1 MFCFPFKQRK
11 KKCQTDV
18 CRDHKIPSLQKSLQT
33 NARFPKT
40 SWWLCV
46 PYKKKKKTHFKQDVV
61 QFSISSASVREKS
74 FSTNSQD
81 AEVSS
86 GVWISPSSDSPI
98 STYNEDDTPDSVQS
112 VFAKKKTKSTKELE
126 SSEDEDLGGSP
137 ANYTERDIHT
147 AIPKHQDKIREVP
160 KRDFRRKTH
169 PSRVSRETEND
180 TKRVSSIES
189 VEVKWPGPSPASVT
203 DVSVT
208 EVNEIQ
214 PQVSPEFNTFIPDS
228 KSYNNLNLYLGIRET
243 VPNEDLDCLGLPNL
257 GLTCYINSILQSLL
271 TLTCFVQELHNQLP
285 VWSSDPQAELFRA
298 ILDTEVSCFSNM
310 KEEKK
315 AVLSFFKKTV
325 AGFNSNF
332 DDDGQKDASEFL
344 ICVLDIMR
352 SLSQEM
358 HLRAANLG
366 LTYKCPVAEH
376 IALQMMST
384 RTCMGCGDQTHTV
397 EDFVSLSLD
406 LVPRGSVNQCLQEYL
421 REDHIEHICHCGAK
435 DSSVQSSFLTLP
447 NVLILHLKRFKFT
460 RSNAVKK
467 IRKPIIL
474 SRELMTA
481 TYYFLVS
488 IVSHIGSKADSG
500 HYICDGIH
508 RRQNMDIIDDSW
520 LMYDDEHVSQT
531 TGEEVCWWRERTAF
545 LLFYEKLPLKR

>member
-1 MFCFPFKQRK
+1 
-11 KKCQTDV
+11 D
-18 CRDHKIPSLQKSLQT
+18 
-33 NARFPKT
+33 KT
-40 SWWLCV
+40 
-46 PYKKKKKTHFKQDVV
+46 
-61 QFSISSASVREKS
+61 
-74 FSTNSQD
+74 
-81 AEVSS
+81 
-86 GVWISPSSDSPI
+86 
-98 STYNEDDTPDSVQS
+98 
-112 VFAKKKTKSTKELE
+112 
-126 SSEDEDLGGSP
+126 
-137 ANYTERDIHT
+137 
-147 AIPKHQDKIREVP
+147 REVP
-160 KRDFRRKTH
+160 KRDFGRKTH
-169 PSRVSRETEND
+169 PSGSSREAEND
-180 TKRVSSIES
+180 TERVSSDES
-189 VEVKWPGPSPASVT
+189 VEVKCPVPSPTSGT
-203 DVSVT
+203 DVSLT

-214 PQVSPEFNTFIPDS
+214 PQVSPEFKIFTPD
-228 KSYNNLNLYLGIRET
+228 NLNLYLGIRET
-243 VPNEDLDCLGLPNL
+243 VPNEDLDCFGLPNL

-271 TLTCFVQELHNQLP
+271 TLTCFIQELHNQLP
-285 VWSSDPQAELFRA
+285 VWSSHPQSKLFRA
-298 ILDTEVSCFSNM
+298 ILDIEVCCFSNM

-325 AGFNSNF
+325 AEFNSSF

-344 ICVLDIMR
+344 ISVLDIMR

-358 HLRAANLG
+358 HLRASNLG

-384 RTCMGCGDQTHTV
+384 RTCMGCGDQSHTV
-397 EDFVSLSLD
+397 EDFVTLSLD
-406 LVPRGSVNQCLQEYL
+406 LVPRGSEGHL
-421 REDHIEHICHCGAK
+421 EHMCHCGVK

-467 IRKPIIL
+467 IKKHIIL
-474 SRELMTA
+474 SRELVVREEFTATKNRA

-531 TGEEVCWWRERTAF
+531 TGEEVCLWRERNAF
-545 LLFYEKLPLKR
+545 LLFYEK

>member
-1 MFCFPFKQRK
+1 MFCIPFKRRK
-11 KKCQTDV
+11 KKRQTDA
-18 CRDHKIPSLQKSLQT
+18 CGDDKISSLQNSLQT
-33 NARFPKT
+33 NAPFPKT

-46 PYKKKKKTHFKQDVV
+46 PYKKKKKNKTHFNQDVV
-61 QFSISSASVREKS
+61 EFSISSAPVTEKS
-74 FSTNSQD
+74 SSTKSQD
-81 AEVSS
+81 AEVSV
-86 GVWISPSSDSPI
+86 GVWVYPSSDSTL
-98 STYNEDDTPDSVQS
+98 STYNDYETPDSVQS
-112 VFAKKKTKSTKELE
+112 RFTEKT
-126 SSEDEDLGGSP
+126 
-137 ANYTERDIHT
+137 
-147 AIPKHQDKIREVP
+147 DKVREVP
-160 KRDFRRKTH
+160 NRELRRKKH
-169 PSRVSRETEND
+169 PSRVSRETESD
-180 TKRVSSIES
+180 TKRVSSTES
-189 VEVKWPGPSPASVT
+189 VEVICPEPSPGSVT

-214 PQVSPEFNTFIPDS
+214 PQVSPEFNIFIPDS
-228 KSYNNLNLYLGIRET
+228 NSYNNLNLYLGIRET
-243 VPNEDLDCLGLPNL
+243 GPNEDLDCLGLPNL

-271 TLTCFVQELHNQLP
+271 TLRCFVQELHNQLP
-285 VWSSDPQAELFRA
+285 VWSSHPKSQLFRA
-298 ILDTEVSCFSNM
+298 ILDTEVSCFSDI

-325 AGFNSNF
+325 AEFNSSF

-352 SLSQEM
+352 SLSHDM
-358 HLRAANLG
+358 HARASDLG

-384 RTCMGCGDQTHTV
+384 RTCMGCGDQSHTV

-421 REDHIEHICHCGAK
+421 REGHLEHMCHCGVK

-467 IRKPIIL
+467 IKKPVAL
-474 SRELMTA
+474 SRELVVREEFTATKNTA

-488 IVSHIGSKADSG
+488 VVSHIGSKADSG

-508 RRQNMDIIDDSW
+508 RRQNMDITDDSW
-520 LMYDDEHVSQT
+520 LTYDDAHVSQT
-531 TGEEVCWWRERTAF
+531 TEEEVCLWRERNAF
-545 LLFYEKLPLKR
+545 LLFYEKQALEKIKGR